1 MNQALID
8 SPQTETVKLSV
19 GIVLLPRFTLLPF
32 AAFVDCLRLSA
43 DRGDTSRPVN
53 CRWDFMTV
61 SGEAAQSSCGAR
73 ISPCTTFQSPKRF
86 DYLVV
91 CGGLLPRGR
100 AADRRTLDYLREAA
114 SVGVPL
120 VGLCTGPFA
129 LIEAGLMRNRQCC
142 VSWFHFHDLTS
153 RFPDVA
159 PVADRLFVVDGDRI
173 TCSGGV
179 AAADL
184 AAWMVERHLGRA
196 WAQKSMHIML
206 IDRPRSG
213 NTAQPQ
219 PTLYDR
225 ISDNRVRRA
234 LLLIEQRLS
243 DPIAT
248 PELASMLSMSR
259 RQLER
264 LFRDELDMSPSQF
277 SRTLRLRYGYWLL
290 RETDRSTADI
300 STECGF
306 TDSAHFSR
314 RFRELFECT
323 PASARQNTADKT
335 KNTSSAIDEISF
347 FENASQC
354 LSKTL

>member
-1 MNQALID
+1 MNQGLRNE
-8 SPQTETVKLSV
+8 PETGGVKLSV

-43 DRGDTSRPVN
+43 DSDDSSRPVN
-53 CRWDFMTV
+53 CRWTFMTAD
-61 SGEAAQSSCGAR
+61 GDGAQSSCGAR
-73 ISPCTTFQSPKRF
+73 ISHCTTFQSPKHF

-91 CGGLLPRGR
+91 CGGLLPQGR
-100 AADRRTLDYLREAA
+100 AASTPTLNYLRDAA
-114 SVGVPL
+114 AAGVPL

-129 LIEAGLMRNRQCC
+129 LIEAGLMHNRQCC

-153 RFPDVA
+153 RFPNVT

-173 TCSGGV
+173 TCSGGT

-184 AAWMVERHLGRA
+184 AAWMVERHVGRA

-219 PTLYDR
+219 PKLYDR
-225 ISDNRVRRA
+225 IADNRVRRA
-234 LLLIEQRLS
+234 ILLIEQRLS

-248 PELASMLSMSR
+248 PQLAAMLNMSR

-264 LFRDELDMSPSQF
+264 IFRDELGMSPSQF

-290 RETDRSTADI
+290 RETNRSTADI

-306 TDSAHFSR
+306 TDNAHFSK

-323 PASARQNTADKT
+323 PATARRNTEHE
-335 KNTSSAIDEISF
+335 KNPAPLESDQMQLFT
-347 FENASQC
+347 NASK
-354 LSKTL
+354 SFSGTL